1 MALAM
6 VCYAFSYGVI
16 ATYIAIYGKE
26 ELGITGGSGVFFILL
41 SAGLIMSRLI
51 GSRTLREGKIVQ
63 NASIG
68 VCVSV
73 CGYLLFA
80 AMHNPVGFYASALI
94 IGLGNGH
101 MWPAF
106 QTMFINLAPH
116 TQRGTAN
123 SSILISWDIG
133 VGLGILVGGVFVEH
147 FGYHSAFWVAW
158 ILNVIGVIMFFAY
171 VRNNY
176 LKNRLR

>member
-1 MALAM
+1 
-6 VCYAFSYGVI
+6 
-16 ATYIAIYGKE
+16 
-26 ELGITGGSGVFFILL
+26 
-41 SAGLIMSRLI
+41 
-51 GSRTLREGKIVQ
+51 
-63 NASIG
+63 
-68 VCVSV
+68 
-73 CGYLLFA
+73 
-80 AMHNPVGFYASALI
+80 
-94 IGLGNGH
+94 

-123 SSILISWDIG
+123 SSILISWDIC

-147 FGYHSAFWVAW
+147 FGYHSAFWAAW
-158 ILNVIGVIMFFAY
+158 ILNAVGVIFYFAY